1 MRSSTARFL
10 AAFSLVSLSITA
22 APRAFGQGAPPADP
36 AKLEEAK
43 RHMQAG
49 ASFYNDPSGHK
60 CEEAI
65 REFGKAFDLS
75 GSLNA
80 LKGMAV
86 CNLELERD
94 GEAIEQYTK
103 YVQGKGASIDPADKQ
118 QIEGDLNALKSAVA
132 YISFTAPAGTWKLTD
147 TRTPSRGFPITNRY
161 QIGSNTKKLGIH
173 PGQHTFT
180 ASIEGKPDV
189 VWQVEIVNGAK
200 YDHTFE
206 GEKPVP
212 VVTPPGPKPDG
223 VKPPP
228 PKPVEPPPVEPAK
241 TSRPIPVSAYI
252 VGGLTIAGIGATAG
266 LGVRALGKES
276 DYKSKNG
283 SGTTSANDLTTL
295 HDGVKSANLVTD
307 IVMGVTVAA
316 AVTTVVLI
324 VTRPSKPVKDA
335 KNGTWT
341 LAPTAGPTGGGAF
354 LTGTF

>member
-1 MRSSTARFL
+1 MRPSTARFL
-10 AAFSLVSLSITA
+10 AALSLASLSLTA
-22 APRAFGQGAPPADP
+22 APQAFAQGAPPADP
-36 AKLEEAK
+36 TKLEEAK

-49 ASFYNDPSGHK
+49 ASFYNDPNGHK

-103 YVQGKGASIDPADKQ
+103 YLQGKGASIDPADKQ

-132 YISFTAPAGTWKLTD
+132 YINFVAPAGTWRLTD

-161 QIGSNTKKLGIH
+161 QVGTSSKRLGIH

-180 ASIEGKPDV
+180 ASIEGKADV

-206 GEKPVP
+206 GEKAAP
-212 VVTPPGPKPDG
+212 VVTPLPPKDL
-223 VKPPP
+223 PPP
-228 PKPVEPPPVEPAK
+228 PKDLPPPIKDEPTK

-252 VGGLTIAGIGATAG
+252 TGGLTIAGIGATAG

-283 SGTTSANDLTTL
+283 SGTTSAGDLATL
-295 HDGVKSANLVTD
+295 RDGVKGANLVTD
-307 IVMGVTVAA
+307 IVMGVTAAA

-324 VTRPSKPVKDA
+324 ITRPSRPVKEA

-341 LAPTAGPTGGGAF
+341 LAPSAGPTGGGAF

>member
-1 MRSSTARFL
+1 MRPSTARFL
-10 AAFSLVSLSITA
+10 AAFSLVSLSLSS
-22 APRAFGQGAPPADP
+22 APLAFAQGAPPADP

-103 YVQGKGASIDPADKQ
+103 YLAGKGASIDPEDKK
-118 QIEGDLNALKSAVA
+118 QIDGDLNALKSAAA
-132 YISFTAPAGTWKLTD
+132 YITFTAPAGTWKLTD

-161 QIGSNTKKLGIH
+161 QIGANTKKLGIH

-200 YDHTFE
+200 YEHTFE
-206 GEKPVP
+206 GEKAAPT

-228 PKPVEPPPVEPAK
+228 PKQDPPPPVETGK

-276 DYKSKNG
+276 DYKAKNG
-283 SGTTSANDLTTL
+283 SGTTSAADLTTL
-295 HDGVKSANLVTD
+295 HDQVKGANLVTD

-324 VTRPSKPVKDA
+324 ITRPSKPVKEA
-335 KNGTWT
+335 RTWT
-341 LAPTAGPTGGGAF
+341 LAPSAGPTGGGAF

>member
-103 YVQGKGASIDPADKQ
+103 YLQGKGASIDPADKQ

-132 YISFTAPAGTWKLTD
+132 YINFTAPAGTWKLTD

-161 QIGSNTKKLGIH
+161 QIGANSKKLGIH

-180 ASIEGKPDV
+180 ASIEVFGARRTRPMV
-189 VWQVEIVNGAK
+189 VIAVLLSFTLRVSYKLHVSQTASDDPHTALAATVEHAL
-200 YDHTFE
+200 T
-206 GEKPVP
+206 GEAGNP
-212 VVTPPGPKPDG
+212 VVLLGNRRRHRGRRVRHPNC
-223 VKPPP
+223 
-228 PKPVEPPPVEPAK
+228 
-241 TSRPIPVSAYI
+241 R
-252 VGGLTIAGIGATAG
+252 GGRLPR
-266 LGVRALGKES
+266 LRRR
-276 DYKSKNG
+276 
-283 SGTTSANDLTTL
+283 
-295 HDGVKSANLVTD
+295 
-307 IVMGVTVAA
+307 VA
-316 AVTTVVLI
+316 
-324 VTRPSKPVKDA
+324 RSP
-335 KNGTWT
+335 
-341 LAPTAGPTGGGAF
+341 
-354 LTGTF
+354 